1 VTGTPAPDQP
11 AAPVLRVVR
20 GNPDAA
26 ELAAL
31 VTVIAAASASGGSA
45 SGPRW
50 RPSAWA
56 SHERGVRAPL
66 TSGGW
71 AGSAAPR

>member
-1 VTGTPAPDQP
+1 MTETPAADQP

-20 GNPDAA
+20 GNPSAEEIAA
-26 ELAAL
+26 I
-31 VTVIAAASASGGSA
+31 VTVVAASASA
-45 SGPRW
+45 AAADAHRP

-56 SHERGVRAPL
+56 AHDRGVRAPL

-71 AGSAAPR
+71 ARSTAPR

>member
-1 VTGTPAPDQP
+1 MTETPAPEQP

-31 VTVIAAASASGGSA
+31 VTVIAAASASAAAASA
-45 SGPRW
+45 HPPQR
-50 RPSAWA
+50 SAWA
-56 SHERGVRAPL
+56 AHERSVRAALP
-66 TSGGW
+66 SGGW
-71 AGSAAPR
+71 ARSTAPR

>member
-20 GNPDAA
+20 GNPDAE
-26 ELAAL
+26 ELAAI
-31 VTVIAAASASGGSA
+31 VTVLAAASASA
-45 SGPRW
+45 AATDAYRP

-56 SHERGVRAPL
+56 AHSRSVRAPL
-66 TSGGW
+66 PSGGW
-71 AGSAAPR
+71 ARSTAPR

>member
-1 VTGTPAPDQP
+1 MTDTPAPEQP

-31 VTVIAAASASGGSA
+31 VTVIAAASASA
-45 SGPRW
+45 AAAAAH
-50 RPSAWA
+50 RPQRSAWA
-56 SHERGVRAPL
+56 AHDRSVRAPL
-66 TSGGW
+66 PSGGW
-71 AGSAAPR
+71 ARSTAPR

>member
-1 VTGTPAPDQP
+1 MTDTPAPEQP

-31 VTVIAAASASGGSA
+31 VTVIAAASASA
-45 SGPRW
+45 AAAAAH
-50 RPSAWA
+50 RPQRSAWA
-56 SHERGVRAPL
+56 AHDRGVRAPL

-71 AGSAAPR
+71 ARSTAPR

>member
-1 VTGTPAPDQP
+1 MTENPTPEQP

-20 GNPDAA
+20 GNPDAV

-31 VTVIAAASASGGSA
+31 VTVLAAASASA
-45 SGPRW
+45 PAHRQPRS
-50 RPSAWA
+50 SAWA
-56 SHERGVRAPL
+56 AHERSVRGPL

-71 AGSAAPR
+71 GRSTAPR